1 MKRLA
6 LLLVCSTLF
15 IGCGNKD
22 GRSEDPIP
30 SEDPTSTNSSTT
42 ATTSTEIQYKNYVK
56 PEYGQT
62 VLQQYLH
69 LKDALVSSNVQEAR
83 DAAKLMYMH
92 LDVLKHESIVKPL
105 AEIIDSEDL
114 TFQRERFYTLSQAL
128 QIALETN
135 DDEVINA
142 GREPLFLQYCPM
154 AFGNQGGTWLSA
166 ERNVMNPFYGDEMLT
181 CGVVRDSL

>member
-1 MKRLA
+1 
-6 LLLVCSTLF
+6 
-15 IGCGNKD
+15 
-22 GRSEDPIP
+22 
-30 SEDPTSTNSSTT
+30 
-42 ATTSTEIQYKNYVK
+42 
-56 PEYGQT
+56 
-62 VLQQYLH
+62 
-69 LKDALVSSNVQEAR
+69 
-83 DAAKLMYMH
+83 
-92 LDVLKHESIVKPL
+92 L

-128 QIALETN
+128 QIALVTN

-166 ERNVMNPFYGDEMLT
+166 ERNVMNPFYGDDMLT

>member
-15 IGCGNKD
+15 IGCVNNDDKT
-22 GRSEDPIP
+22 EY
-30 SEDPTSTNSSTT
+30 PTSTYSSTT
-42 ATTSTEIQYKNYVK
+42 APTSTEIQYKNYVK

-62 VLQQYLH
+62 VLQQYLY
-69 LKDALVSSNVQEAR
+69 LKDALVSSNAQEAR
-83 DAAKLMYMH
+83 KAAKSMLMH
-92 LDVLKHESIVKPL
+92 LDELKHEAIVKPL
-105 AEIIDSEDL
+105 VEIIENEDL
-114 TFQRERFYTLSQAL
+114 ALQRERFYSVSQAL
-128 QIALETN
+128 QVALEAN

-166 ERNVMNPFYGDEMLT
+166 ERNVMNPYFGDEMLT
-181 CGVVRDSL
+181 CGAVRGTL

>member
-15 IGCGNKD
+15 IGCGNND
-22 GRSEDPIP
+22 GR

-42 ATTSTEIQYKNYVK
+42 APTSTEIQYKNYVK
-56 PEYGQT
+56 PDYGQT

-92 LDVLKHESIVKPL
+92 LDVSNHESIVKPL

>member
-1 MKRLA
+1 MKYLA
-6 LLLVCSTLF
+6 SLLIAASFLVACSQPEAAEETV
-15 IGCGNKD
+15 
-22 GRSEDPIP
+22 
-30 SEDPTSTNSSTT
+30 
-42 ATTSTEIQYKNYVK
+42 TEVQHQNYVK

-92 LDVLKHESIVKPL
+92 LDVLKHEAIVKPL
-105 AEIIDSEDL
+105 VEIIENEDL
-114 TFQRERFYTLSQAL
+114 ALQRERFYSLSQAL
-128 QIALETN
+128 QVALEAN

-142 GREPLFLQYCPM
+142 GREPLFIQYCPM

-166 ERNVMNPFYGDEMLT
+166 EPNVLNPFYGDEMLT
-181 CGVVRDSL
+181 CGVVRDTL